1 MQYLKSKKDIK
12 LIGKNYYFIPE
23 AELLTLKEFY
33 NLRKKYEKLS
43 INDFEL
49 IEINKNKT
57 AYFFGARIAI

>member
-12 LIGKNYYFIPE
+12 LIGKNYYFIPKT
-23 AELLTLKEFY
+23 ELLTLKEFY
-33 NLRKKYEKLS
+33 NLRKKYDQLS

-49 IEINKNKT
+49 VEISKNKT

>member
-33 NLRKKYEKLS
+33 NLRKKYEQLP

-49 IEINKNKT
+49 IEVNKNKT